1 MLGVREGSQ
10 GGEQVNPADRA
21 IFWLL
26 IHTIPRRWHQW
37 FPHWLKVLLNR
48 WMKHRGDPGDREDG

>member
-1 MLGVREGSQ
+1 M
-10 GGEQVNPADRA
+10 NPADRA

-37 FPHWLKVLLNR
+37 FPHWLKRVLNR
-48 WMKHRGDPGDREDG
+48 WMKHRGDPGDREG